1 MQVGEL
7 LELGAVVSLIELAA
21 EALIDHAVFSEELV
35 QVLLAH
41 AILWHRW
48 PSFEVSAGRRQEPI
62 NSYFLIIREI
72 DKVFLE
78 EVLGGHLRRILNV
91 RIRRYLVWVAPIELA
106 HLQVHLLFQL
116 RGTDVAGL
124 DRGLAEFAVV

>member
-1 MQVGEL
+1 M
-7 LELGAVVSLIELAA
+7 
-21 EALIDHAVFSEELV
+21 
-35 QVLLAH
+35 
-41 AILWHRW
+41 
-48 PSFEVSAGRRQEPI
+48 
-62 NSYFLIIREI
+62 
-72 DKVFLE
+72 
-78 EVLGGHLRRILNV
+78 RRILNV